1 MNALTRFGTR
11 AVVRP
16 ISADP
21 TTTGAGYP
29 WQDGDILYADD
40 LNAAF
45 SDSFNTISV
54 LNHGAKGDGTTD
66 DTAAIQA
73 VLNTYAGKA
82 VVFIPDTGNWYRVT
96 TLAIHSGTGLL
107 IDGKLRAIP
116 STGNVIDFTNANNV
130 TIRGHGTI
138 DGDGAA
144 NAGWPYVTANIGGAN
159 ATNIKVSGLTSQN
172 AIFFNFAANGC
183 SHLHV
188 DSVRLLTSISASG
201 FNWCQHSWITRSYMN
216 QGGNDDCW
224 AFYGGCV
231 DCGISDCET
240 TGARVAG
247 ISVYADGAGP
257 GGNPTYVP
265 SQNITIANN
274 ISHHNAENGIEV
286 RSQEPPYYIHTGI
299 VITGNRCYANA
310 SDFDPQCADIWLSSA
325 DGVTVSGN
333 NLSGSGSGAAPA
345 WGIFV
350 GNRASHVHIVGNSIW
365 NEGQGGTS
373 GVGIYMQ
380 VPSDVLI
387 EGNYFYDTQ
396 TTPTMRYAIDG
407 TAGPRCAITGNSF
420 GLLGSGTPIHMIP
433 VSDTVLANSTLGMWT
448 VGAGNGTNGE
458 AMGINAPVGYGAVL
472 YYRSNSVPRWFVGTT
487 GGTES
492 GGDVGSDY
500 AIVSS
505 FDNGS
510 PKVNALSINRATS
523 VVTLNTAP
531 RILAGLNDAPNDAA
545 AASAGVPLGG
555 TYRNGSVM
563 MVRIV

>member
-1 MNALTRFGTR
+1 MAYKLQYSDYATGGGE
-11 AVVRP
+11 P
-16 ISADP
+16 IPGPPGPPGPSGP
-21 TTTGAGYP
+21 PGVPGASGAP
-29 WQDGDILYADD
+29 GASSGLGLI
-40 LNAAF
+40 NV
-45 SDSFNTISV
+45 TE
-54 LNHGAKGDGTTD
+54 HGAKGDGFTD
-66 DTAAIQA
+66 DTVAIQA

-96 TLAIHSGTGLL
+96 TLAIPSSTDLL

-116 STGNVIDFTNANNV
+116 STGNVIDFTNASDV

-144 NAGWPYVTANIGGAN
+144 HVGWPYVMANIGGAN

-183 SHLHV
+183 SYVHV

-231 DCGISDCET
+231 DCGIAHCET
-240 TGARVAG
+240 TGAAVAG

-274 ISHHNAENGIEV
+274 ISHHNADNGIEV
-286 RSQEPPYYIHTGI
+286 RSPEPPYYIHTGI
-299 VITGNRCYANA
+299 VITGNRCYANSY
-310 SDFDPQCADIWLSSA
+310 SDAPQGADIWLSA
-325 DGVTVSGN
+325 VDGVTVSGN
-333 NLSGSGSGAAPA
+333 NLSGSGGSGTNPA
-345 WGIFV
+345 FGIWV
-350 GNRASHVHIVGNSIW
+350 GFRASHVHIVGNSIW

-380 VPSDVLI
+380 APYDVLI
-387 EGNYFYDTQ
+387 EGNYFYDNQ
-396 TTPTMRYAIDG
+396 STPTMRYAIDG

-420 GLLGSGTPIHMIP
+420 GLLGSGTPVHMIP
-433 VSDTVLANSTLGMWT
+433 VSDTILANSMFGMWT

-458 AMGINAPVGYGAVL
+458 GMGINAPVGYGAVL
-472 YYRSNSVPRWFVGTT
+472 YYRSNSVPRWFVGTL
-487 GGTES
+487 GGDES
-492 GGDVGSDY
+492 GGDAGSDY
-500 AIVSS
+500 SIVSG
-505 FDNGS
+505 FDDGA
-510 PKVNALSINRATS
+510 PKVNALSISRATS

-545 AASAGVPLGG
+545 AASVGVPLGG

>member
-16 ISADP
+16 IPADP
-21 TTTGAGYP
+21 TTTGTGYP

-54 LNHGAKGDGTTD
+54 LNHGAKGDGSTD
-66 DTAAIQA
+66 DTTAIQA
-73 VLNTYAGKA
+73 ALTTYAGKA
-82 VVFIPDTGNWYRVT
+82 VVFIPDTGQSYRIGTILVP
-96 TLAIHSGTGLL
+96 SGTDLL
-107 IDGKLRAIP
+107 IHGTILALPTVGLMFQIA
-116 STGNVIDFTNANNV
+116 NASNV

-138 DGDGAA
+138 DGNHNTGF
-144 NAGWPYVTANIGGAN
+144 AGLQVCLNTEA
-159 ATNIKVSGLTSQN
+159 ATNVRISGLTIQN
-172 AIFFNFAANGC
+172 STHFNLAISN
-183 SHLHV
+183 SSYVYV
-188 DSVRLLTSISASG
+188 DSVRLLNSVNASG
-201 FNWCQHSWITRSYMN
+201 FNWSTHSWITRSYMN
-216 QGGNDDCW
+216 SGTNDDCW

-265 SQNITIANN
+265 SQNIVIANN

-286 RSQEPPYYIHTGI
+286 RSGETPHYIHTGI
-299 VITGNRCYANA
+299 VITGNRCYAN
-310 SDFDPQCADIWLSSA
+310 SNNFDPQCADIWLSSA

-333 NLSGSGSGAAPA
+333 NLSGSGSGASPA
-345 WGIFV
+345 WGIWV

-387 EGNYFYDTQ
+387 EGNYFYDNQ
-396 TTPTMRYAIDG
+396 GTPTMHWAIDG
-407 TAGPRCAITGNSF
+407 TAGPRCAITGNFF
-420 GLLGSGTPIHMIP
+420 GVLGAGNAPVHMLP
-433 VSDTVLANSTLGMWT
+433 ASDTVLANSTLGIWV
-448 VGAGNGTNGE
+448 VGNGNGTVGG
-458 AMGINAPVGYGAVL
+458 AIGLNAPVGYNAQL
-472 YYRSNSVPRWFVGTT
+472 EYRSNSVMRWFVGTL
-487 GGTES
+487 GGSES
-492 GGDVGSDY
+492 GGDAGSDY
-500 AIVSS
+500 SIVSCT
-505 FDNGS
+505 DAGA
-510 PKVNALSINRATS
+510 PKANALSINRAS
-523 VVTLNTAP
+523 GAVTLNTAP

-545 AASAGVPLGG
+545 AASAGVQLGG
-555 TYRNGSVM
+555 TYRNGSALM
-563 MVRIV
+563 IRIV